1 LSQLGSKK
9 FVLAVFFRSDYFLV
23 LWFLSKKNNQA
34 NLKKKTETVSNRLVL
49 VGFWFGYFILKT
61 KNYIVF

>member
-34 NLKKKTETVSNRLVL
+34 NLKKKQKPFQTDWFWLV
-49 VGFWFGYFILKT
+49 FGSVIL
-61 KNYIVF
+61 Y